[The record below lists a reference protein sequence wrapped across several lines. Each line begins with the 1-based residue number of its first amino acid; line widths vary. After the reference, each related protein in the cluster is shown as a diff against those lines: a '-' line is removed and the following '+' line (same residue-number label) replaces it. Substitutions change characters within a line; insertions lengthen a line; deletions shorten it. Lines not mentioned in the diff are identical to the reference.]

1 MTNTNVW
8 ILTILTVIIGVM
20 TMISGM
26 FWMNVQLP
34 LADSPY
40 AFLILLVIMIV
51 MGVLIVRIFKKKK
64 WF

>member
-1 MTNTNVW
+1 
-8 ILTILTVIIGVM
+8 VIIGVM

-26 FWMNVQLP
+26 FGMNVQLP

>member
-1 MTNTNVW
+1 
-8 ILTILTVIIGVM
+8 
-20 TMISGM
+20 MISGM
-26 FWMNVQLP
+26 FGMNVKLT

-51 MGVLIVRIFKKKK
+51 MGVFIVWIFKKKK